1 MIIIMGMI
9 RAEKSEDIQ
18 AIHSLNRQ
26 AFGQEDEA
34 LLVQRIR
41 ESPGFIPELSLAAV
55 KNSRLVGHI
64 LFSRI
69 HIQTPRRDV
78 AALSLAP
85 MAVLPEFQNQGIG
98 SELVREGLKKC
109 REMDHKIVVVIG
121 HPRFY
126 PRFGFLP
133 ARKKGL
139 DLDFPVPDEGF
150 MVCELAPGALEG
162 VAGKVVYPPAF
173 DEGDLN
179 P

>member
-9 RAEKSEDIQ
+9 QAEQSEDIQ
-18 AIHSLNRQ
+18 AIHSVNRL
-26 AFGQEDEA
+26 AFGQADEA
-34 LLVQRIR
+34 LLVRRIR
-41 ESPGFIPELSLAAV
+41 ESSEFIPELSLVAV

-69 HIQTPRRDV
+69 HIQTPRGNV

-98 SELVREGLKKC
+98 SDLVREGLKKS
-109 REMDHKIVVVIG
+109 RELGHKIVVVIG
-121 HPRFY
+121 HPWFY
-126 PRFGFLP
+126 PRFGFVP

-139 DLDFPVPDEGF
+139 DLDFPVPDEAF
-150 MVCELAPGALEG
+150 MVCERTPRALDG
-162 VAGKVVYPPAF
+162 NAGKVVYPPAF
-173 DEGDLN
+173 DKRDLN